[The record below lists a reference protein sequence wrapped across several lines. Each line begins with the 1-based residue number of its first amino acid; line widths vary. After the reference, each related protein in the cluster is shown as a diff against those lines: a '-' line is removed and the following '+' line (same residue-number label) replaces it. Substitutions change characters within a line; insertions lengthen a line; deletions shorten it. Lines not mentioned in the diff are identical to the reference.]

1 MQQFKKPLA
10 KSFNWRQLDIPFF
23 ASYQLVRFLSF
34 SLSLSLSLSL
44 FSLFSKK
51 RKLFINRVDAS

>member
-34 SLSLSLSLSL
+34 SLSLSLSL